1 VAGTWQPARVVG
13 GDYFDVLE
21 LPDHRL
27 AICIADVVGKS
38 VSAAL
43 LMANV
48 QATVRAFA
56 QDTQSPAALCR
67 RVNEILCSNIA
78 TGKFVTFFYG
88 ILDPVTQIF
97 EYANAGHP
105 QPLVVDKLGMVR
117 RAGGGGLVLGL
128 FPGANYYEDSS
139 IVLQPGDKL
148 LLFTDGIAEAF
159 SPDGEEF
166 GEARIAASVQATLA
180 SSAQQVS
187 DALFDEVTRFCRSQ
201 FHDDATLMVVS
212 SASSTVQ

>member
-1 VAGTWQPARVVG
+1 
-13 GDYFDVLE
+13 
-21 LPDHRL
+21 
-27 AICIADVVGKS
+27 
-38 VSAAL
+38 
-43 LMANV
+43 MANV

-88 ILDPVTQIF
+88 ILDPVTQNF
-97 EYANAGHP
+97 QYANAGHP
-105 QPLVVDKLGMVR
+105 QPLVVDKSGAVR
-117 RAGGGGLVLGL
+117 RAGGGGIVLGL
-128 FPGANYYEDSS
+128 FPGAKYEDSS

-166 GEARIAASVQATLA
+166 GEARIAATVRATIA

-212 SASSTVQ
+212 SATSAVQ